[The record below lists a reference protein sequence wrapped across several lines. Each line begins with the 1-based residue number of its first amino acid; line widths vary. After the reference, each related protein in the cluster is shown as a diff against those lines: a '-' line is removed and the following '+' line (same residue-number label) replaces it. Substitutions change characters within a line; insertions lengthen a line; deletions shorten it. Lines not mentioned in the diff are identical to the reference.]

1 MSSDIFI
8 LWWTLHYDTDR
19 YNFYRIN
26 KCGLPY
32 TCQMTLNR
40 SYYEE
45 SPLVIFQQWQMDLRD
60 LPPKEDVYSGKK
72 AWIYNSVEAP
82 TSHARNEE
90 LGQLF
95 AYRWTNWFNSDFVE
109 SYFVPGLGPDSF
121 IGKVLQPPLMT
132 LETKNALRLRSQDNK
147 RGLAPV
153 AWIVS
158 DCDSVSGRRLFVYQ
172 LRKYVNIDIYGRG
185 CMTNREWPRKQ
196 NGDEFSPD
204 EIAAQYKFY
213 LAIENINCDDYVTEK
228 LLRAYEVGAIP
239 IVDGPLDYSRF
250 DATGNALV
258 QSDHFDNS
266 PKKLGRYIQQL
277 DQDDT
282 LYLDKLRYKVPKD
295 PHYTP
300 TTKDLSRVFLR
311 TWANNGSQSVWGP
324 DMHGAECSVCELAHD
339 LNEGLVKLDM
349 SKKIGVDR
357 TCVMNKHKH
366 ITWILEYNWFITL
379 PVLLLVAL
387 VIYALTRKTIQ
398 RLVRGTLGAIFPSGW
413 IPHKYSHLNQSY
425 EYSKPMELVK

>member
-1 MSSDIFI
+1 MASSTFFWP
-8 LWWTLHYDTDR
+8 LNYTD
-19 YNFYRIN
+19 
-26 KCGLPY
+26 
-32 TCQMTLNR
+32 
-40 SYYEE
+40 
-45 SPLVIFQQWQMDLRD
+45 
-60 LPPKEDVYSGKK
+60 
-72 AWIYNSVEAP
+72 
-82 TSHARNEE
+82 
-90 LGQLF
+90 
-95 AYRWTNWFNSDFVE
+95 
-109 SYFVPGLGPDSF
+109 
-121 IGKVLQPPLMT
+121 
-132 LETKNALRLRSQDNK
+132 
-147 RGLAPV
+147 
-153 AWIVS
+153 
-158 DCDSVSGRRLFVYQ
+158 
-172 LRKYVNIDIYGRG
+172 
-185 CMTNREWPRKQ
+185 
-196 NGDEFSPD
+196 GDEFSPD